1 MDAVDER
8 VSPISRGGREAKYE
22 WTNECMKFS
31 TDFRRLIW
39 IFIRTAERE
48 EYERG
53 GREGGRPAE
62 STERRDKD
70 FGPCGGCE
78 CETKEEGAAP
88 PRTNNYSTPFSG
100 VI

>member
-1 MDAVDER
+1 M
-8 VSPISRGGREAKYE
+8 RG
-22 WTNECMKFS
+22 
-31 TDFRRLIW
+31 
-39 IFIRTAERE
+39 
-48 EYERG
+48 ERG
-53 GREGGRPAE
+53 EREGGRPAE

-78 CETKEEGAAP
+78 CETKEEGAAL